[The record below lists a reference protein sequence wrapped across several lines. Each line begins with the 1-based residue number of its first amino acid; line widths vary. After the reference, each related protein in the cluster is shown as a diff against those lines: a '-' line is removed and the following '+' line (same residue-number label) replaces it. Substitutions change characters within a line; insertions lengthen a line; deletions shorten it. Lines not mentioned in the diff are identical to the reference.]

1 MLALDFDDLSSGDS
15 FVTRGRTVT
24 EADVVSFACLTGD
37 MHPQHTDAAWASTS
51 LFGERVAHGMLVVSF
66 AFGLIPFDPDRVV
79 ALRGV
84 RDAVFKRPVALGD
97 TIHAVGRVDRLS
109 ELDGF
114 SGLVTIRIEVVNQRS
129 LTVARAAVDV
139 LWRRGDPAA
148 RPPVDEPFELAGLP
162 I

>member
-15 FVTRGRTVT
+15 FATRGRTVT

-37 MHPQHTDAAWASTS
+37 MHPQHTDAAWAASS
-51 LFGERVAHGMLVVSF
+51 LFGQRIAHGMLVVSF

-109 ELDGF
+109 ELDAL
-114 SGLVTIRIEVVNQRS
+114 SGLVTIRLEVVNQRG
-129 LTVARAAVDV
+129 LTVARAGVEV
-139 LWRRGDPAA
+139 VWRRGDPAL
-148 RPPVDEPFELAGLP
+148 RPPVEEPFELAGLP